1 MIRSRSILAL
11 PILTLLAAAP
21 ASAELT
27 MPDCDAIAAWA
38 KDADLRDRWQ
48 PNPAGSAAFPSLFM
62 APATTALLGKP
73 VLDWTREEAT
83 SLANAMIACE
93 RSLGW
98 ARRNEARAIGQLRAD
113 GLIGGVRRYL
123 SAREQAKETA
133 ATAVAALEAA
143 PATLPLLAYVTALD
157 GVTSSRQRFDAA
169 RVRAGQVGGAAQA
182 PARTLIGALRN
193 LPTADAEALVEP
205 LTARVDTM
213 RAAVQQEMMAG
224 IAAVGP
230 SIAGLGSL
238 DRLAAATP
246 RDYGA
251 ALGAEGVRALRA
263 AITARRAALGPEL
276 ADRMIARLGQSPIG
290 PTAFAEI
297 DAIADT
303 RALRAIMPEDAA
315 RVREAAVARR
325 EEVAAELL
333 VRVRQQLASIPA
345 EEASLD
351 LIDRQV
357 LPEIGRWPDSA
368 AAQRDRFTQVALER
382 RRAIVDGL
390 NRAEAGALE
399 GRAYE
404 TPALSFE
411 FVDGTRVFVK
421 DRAGQT
427 MAGTYAEEADGRVVV
442 TPQGRASV
450 FTREGRRLVNGP
462 MRLDRMR

>member
-1 MIRSRSILAL
+1 
-11 PILTLLAAAP
+11 
-21 ASAELT
+21 
-27 MPDCDAIAAWA
+27 
-38 KDADLRDRWQ
+38 
-48 PNPAGSAAFPSLFM
+48 
-62 APATTALLGKP
+62 
-73 VLDWTREEAT
+73 
-83 SLANAMIACE
+83 
-93 RSLGW
+93 
-98 ARRNEARAIGQLRAD
+98 LRAD

-404 TPALSFE
+404 TPALSVDV
-411 FVDGTRVFVK
+411 VDGTRVFVN

-427 MAGTYAEEADGRVVV
+427 MAGTCAKQADGRVVM

-450 FTREGRRLVNGP
+450 FTREGRRPVNGP